1 MMRKSF
7 VKFLI
12 FLLIT
17 ILLAGCNLKSD
28 VYEVTVRYD
37 KTLGEVIG
45 SGEYERGEK
54 VVLEATPKDGFYI
67 DSWNNVPQETNFSE
81 NKVSFVINSN
91 VEVEVNF
98 SKGIDWKSVIS
109 KDAKE
114 GFVLPIIA
122 GEKVSYIDINGSEVI
137 KPIEYVI
144 CSFNYSN
151 VGDNYNENAFY
162 GQSLEVNN
170 ISGNLPLLLHNSTS
184 KMVEEI
190 LHIKK
195 LNNNSPLVVINDT
208 EVKNYDDEYRQIAN
222 SNFDKIVQLSK
233 NGLIVLK
240 DDKYGFIDYSGEV
253 VVDLI
258 YDEVLELNEQ
268 FDNILI
274 MSREQTSGVTDSKTG
289 KELIDFKFD
298 NIEWFIEH
306 GGILKASKGEI
317 DYLYNS
323 KGELLFDISGYDL
336 KERSKSLVTYFK
348 DSKYGVIDYINGKV
362 IFDSVYDDIKLLDED
377 LLAVKSK
384 GKWGLL
390 DNSGELLTELHF
402 DKIDSFKN
410 ERAYFEKNG
419 LKGYLNKSGEIEFS
433 GDFDSLTIYDEEVTK
448 KYITFS
454 KNGKIGIII
463 DDEIVIEATLDS
475 YAPILG
481 SGDLI
486 YLYIDKNF
494 PIFEKG
500 GSWGVF
506 SVEEKDFVTDFEFSG
521 NSLAYVFNFTGI
533 PSMIRTKIGDQG
545 ESLINLDTKQTII
558 RPGEYDDFFYIIDG
572 MVRVRQD
579 DKFGFIDQVG
589 VLKAELKF
597 DYATNFSNGIAGVRV
612 GDKIGYINKNGEYVI
627 DLVDWSINSSDWN
640 KGVNLFYYEAI
651 GIYKGSGNLYFK
663 KDGEVLHPIK

>member
-1 MMRKSF
+1 
-7 VKFLI
+7 
-12 FLLIT
+12 
-17 ILLAGCNLKSD
+17 
-28 VYEVTVRYD
+28 
-37 KTLGEVIG
+37 
-45 SGEYERGEK
+45 
-54 VVLEATPKDGFYI
+54 
-67 DSWNNVPQETNFSE
+67 
-81 NKVSFVINSN
+81 
-91 VEVEVNF
+91 
-98 SKGIDWKSVIS
+98 
-109 KDAKE
+109 
-114 GFVLPIIA
+114 
-122 GEKVSYIDINGSEVI
+122 
-137 KPIEYVI
+137 
-144 CSFNYSN
+144 
-151 VGDNYNENAFY
+151 
-162 GQSLEVNN
+162 
-170 ISGNLPLLLHNSTS
+170 
-184 KMVEEI
+184 
-190 LHIKK
+190 
-195 LNNNSPLVVINDT
+195 
-208 EVKNYDDEYRQIAN
+208 
-222 SNFDKIVQLSK
+222 
-233 NGLIVLK
+233 
-240 DDKYGFIDYSGEV
+240 
-253 VVDLI
+253 
-258 YDEVLELNEQ
+258 
-268 FDNILI
+268 
-274 MSREQTSGVTDSKTG
+274 
-289 KELIDFKFD
+289 
-298 NIEWFIEH
+298 
-306 GGILKASKGEI
+306 
-317 DYLYNS
+317 
-323 KGELLFDISGYDL
+323 
-336 KERSKSLVTYFK
+336 
-348 DSKYGVIDYINGKV
+348 
-362 IFDSVYDDIKLLDED
+362 
-377 LLAVKSK
+377 VKSK